1 MEVWLLLAAIVVLA
15 VLYVALPVGL
25 AMRAH
30 FARPRAIRC
39 PMERVDAAVEVRG
52 AGLAEALG
60 WRSLRTVG
68 SCSLWPRRQGC
79 RQHCLAAPDESF
91 RELPLRTP

>member
-60 WRSLRTVG
+60 WRSLRTVAPPREG
-68 SCSLWPRRQGC
+68 RRSCAC
-79 RQHCLAAPDESF
+79 RPAARCS
-91 RELPLRTP
+91 RTRAPAR